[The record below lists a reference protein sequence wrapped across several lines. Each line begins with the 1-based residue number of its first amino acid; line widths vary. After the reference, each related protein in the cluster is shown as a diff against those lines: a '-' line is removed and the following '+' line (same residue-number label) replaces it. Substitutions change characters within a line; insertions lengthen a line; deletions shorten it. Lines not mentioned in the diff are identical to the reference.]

1 MQVLFSSFFS
11 TSPGNLGFIYTLGE
25 KGGNIVLFW
34 VAVRVVKGLHIFMN
48 HFVSEGG

>member
-1 MQVLFSSFFS
+1 MQVLFSSFYS
-11 TSPGNLGFIYTLGE
+11 NSPANVGFIYTLWK